1 MQGCGESIR
10 ISDEIGVSARA
21 RTLHLNEPMS
31 IPHIFLRDPLAGAAV
46 LLCLATICWCI
57 RVIRRRQRGADRFLL
72 GLLGLI
78 AICQALRIFKCL
90 GVWTASEPF
99 HRLDDF
105 VNLATGGLYL
115 IGALLLEISSR
126 DRISAELSLRLLQ
139 ANPGKQP
146 GSLHEASR
154 AVLVLANDGRIVA
167 CNQAAERILGRRLS
181 QIIGAK
187 PILERRELPSATEAS
202 KAKNPGG
209 TAVEA

>member
-1 MQGCGESIR
+1 M
-10 ISDEIGVSARA
+10 GVSRGV
-21 RTLHLNEPMS
+21 RTTHLNEPMY
-31 IPHIFLRDPLAGAAV
+31 IPHIFRTDPLAGAAV

-78 AICQALRIFKCL
+78 AICQALRIFKDL

-126 DRISAELSLRLLQ
+126 DRISAEVGLRLVQ
-139 ANPGKQP
+139 ANPGNAARL
-146 GSLHEASR
+146 SSAS
-154 AVLVLANDGRIVA
+154 AVLVLASDGRLVG
-167 CNQAAERILGRRLS
+167 CNQAAESILGRRLS
-181 QIIGAK
+181 DIIGAK
-187 PILERRELPSATEAS
+187 PTFEPAEPCSATEAS
-202 KAKNPGG
+202 KAKNTDGI
-209 TAVEA
+209 AVEV